1 MVNSEGGRDPRS
13 KLGPGRREFT
23 GHLISN
29 EGGRGQSMVSL
40 WPVQREVLGDVPGE
54 QQKRGTL
61 WMWAWQVA
69 SGVEERP
76 PMENR
81 NHEAESGA
89 WGRAKIKTKEWK
101 PASVR
106 DCLAKSRRGWSHDGP
121 GRSSGRKEMVNTT
134 GKSNTAGETNK
145 TGTEKASIGES
156 LVSLVKIIPGINGER
171 KECRAGSPAPVG

>member
-13 KLGPGRREFT
+13 KPGPGRREFT
-23 GHLISN
+23 GHMVSN
-29 EGGRGQSMVSL
+29 EGGRGQSRVSL
-40 WPVQREVLGDVPGE
+40 QPVCREVLGDVPGE
-54 QQKRGTL
+54 QQKHVML

-89 WGRAKIKTKEWK
+89 CGRAKIKTKEWK

-106 DCLAKSRRGWSHDGP
+106 DHLAKTGRVWSHGGP

-134 GKSNTAGETNK
+134 GKSNTAGETHK

-156 LVSLVKIIPGINGER
+156 LVSLVKIIPGMNGER
-171 KECRAGSPAPVG
+171 EGCGAGSPAPAG